1 MLEEREENT
10 SNVEMR
16 KYGLARC
23 PVMERKETKN
33 KERQYIG
40 KNKIVQKTKQ

>member
-23 PVMERKETKN
+23 PVIERKETKN
-33 KERQYIG
+33 KEQQYIR
-40 KNKIVQKTKQ
+40 KNEIVQETKQ